1 MHPKSPTIILAAGG
15 TGGHIFPAL
24 ALAEVL
30 VERGLNPV
38 FLTDARFHGYH
49 PPELQGVLA
58 RMPIIEVATGR
69 NGGGML
75 TRLRNLL
82 GIVRGVIQAWRV
94 MQKHTPALVIGFGG
108 YPSLPT
114 MLAAVL
120 RGQRTMLHDQNAY
133 LGRVNRLLARFVGSV
148 ALSYRDTH
156 AVPSAAVKKTVY
168 VGSPVRRAMQH
179 IADALYPA
187 RSADAPLHVLVI
199 GGSQGASVFSR
210 LIPQAIALLPEQQ
223 RALLRVT
230 QQCRASDIDAVAKQY
245 AALNVACEL
254 AAFFPDIALRLTQA
268 QLVIS
273 RAGASSVAE
282 LCVAGRPAIYVPL
295 PSAMDNHQWYNA
307 KAAADSEAAWLYEE
321 STLTPEILA
330 ETLKRAI
337 THPEILAR
345 MAEQAKQLA
354 SPQAAET
361 LATLIQKEIGA

>member
-1 MHPKSPTIILAAGG
+1 M
-15 TGGHIFPAL
+15 
-24 ALAEVL
+24 
-30 VERGLNPV
+30 
-38 FLTDARFHGYH
+38 
-49 PPELQGVLA
+49 
-58 RMPIIEVATGR
+58 
-69 NGGGML
+69 
-75 TRLRNLL
+75 
-82 GIVRGVIQAWRV
+82 
-94 MQKHTPALVIGFGG
+94 
-108 YPSLPT
+108 
-114 MLAAVL
+114 
-120 RGQRTMLHDQNAY
+120 
-133 LGRVNRLLARFVGSV
+133 
-148 ALSYRDTH
+148 
-156 AVPSAAVKKTVY
+156 
-168 VGSPVRRAMQH
+168 
-179 IADALYPA
+179 
-187 RSADAPLHVLVI
+187 
-199 GGSQGASVFSR
+199 
-210 LIPQAIALLPEQQ
+210 
-223 RALLRVT
+223 
-230 QQCRASDIDAVAKQY
+230 AKQY
-245 AALNVACEL
+245 AALDVACEL